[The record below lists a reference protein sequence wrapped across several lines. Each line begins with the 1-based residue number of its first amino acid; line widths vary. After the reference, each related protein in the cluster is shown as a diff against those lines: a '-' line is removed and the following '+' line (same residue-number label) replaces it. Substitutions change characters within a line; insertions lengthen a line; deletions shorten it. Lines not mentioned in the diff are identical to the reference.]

1 MQKTTVQEL
10 LHVDVVGRDV
20 VKSPQSRVCNE
31 SNQSESAPLNIFAQ
45 IESMR
50 SLKDGWLDGEGKSPP
65 YKALERFAQ
74 IFDSYWDDSLPL
86 PHIYPTYE
94 GGIQAEWLIGRCA
107 ISLEIELPSQKS
119 YFHQIHLDTKEDFDM
134 DLDLADRTGWE
145 TLRKV
150 LNNVM
155 DDSL

>member
-1 MQKTTVQEL
+1 MQKTAVREL
-10 LHVDVVGRDV
+10 SHVGVVEREV
-20 VKSPQSRVCNE
+20 VKSSQPRVRNE
-31 SNQSESAPLNIFAQ
+31 SNQSESDPLDIFVQ

-74 IFDSYWDDSLPL
+74 TFDNYWDDSLPL

-134 DLDLADRTGWE
+134 DLDLTDRTGWE

-150 LNNVM
+150 LNSVM
-155 DDSL
+155 EDCS